1 MRSRT
6 MVPTPEAGLS
16 MKSPDTAPEPPRS
29 EPVSGMKESVRPRG
43 ALGTACPWERGRP
56 ARKWDGK
63 TAPDRYGRDARRRFT
78 GRHPPHRKMGGPAAS
93 AVRSRRGPIH
103 RTARHV
109 GGDGVS
115 LGSHTRRLNLHSRPL
130 NALTGLVP
138 AVREADGLIR
148 KSSRGGRGNAERN
161 QLDPFD
167 CGTHPRCADEPPVT
181 GDEHPGQ
188 CLLQRDVDGVIRGR
202 NGARQVP

>member
-63 TAPDRYGRDARRRFT
+63 TAPDRCGRDARRRFT
-78 GRHPPHRKMGGPAAS
+78 DRHPLHRKMGGPTAS
-93 AVRSRRGPIH
+93 AVRSHRAPIR
-103 RTARHV
+103 RTARRV

-115 LGSHTRRLNLHSRPL
+115 LGSHARAAQP
-130 NALTGLVP
+130 ALTPAERPDGLVP
-138 AVREADGLIR
+138 AVREGGGLIR
-148 KSSRGGRGNAERN
+148 KSSRGGRGNAGLN

-167 CGTHPRCADEPPVT
+167 CGAHPRCADEPPVT
-181 GDEHPGQ
+181 GDEDPGQ
-188 CLLQRDVDGVIRGR
+188 CLRQRDVDGVIRGR